1 MMKGNDEEP
10 KPIKFIRDL
19 CEDLTE
25 EELKEAENNFRAY
38 LLLVKQICTRKEN
51 DECGFGLVDES
62 EII

>member
-1 MMKGNDEEP
+1 MKGNDEEP

-25 EELKEAENNFRAY
+25 EELKEAENNFRVY